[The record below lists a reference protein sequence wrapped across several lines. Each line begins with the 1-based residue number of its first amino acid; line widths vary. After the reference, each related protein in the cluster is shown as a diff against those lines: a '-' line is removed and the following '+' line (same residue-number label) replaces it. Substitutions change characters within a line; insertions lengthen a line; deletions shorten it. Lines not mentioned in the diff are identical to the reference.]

1 MTKFQKAKTKE
12 KQNNNQLYRLLPKIS
27 PTNPAVVVVVALL
40 SLKQFEKP
48 NLLSFF
54 SEITFAEN
62 SARTC

>member
-1 MTKFQKAKTKE
+1 M
-12 KQNNNQLYRLLPKIS
+12 LLPKILS
-27 PTNPAVVVVVALL
+27 KNPAVVVVAFV